1 VNSGQ
6 SIRIA
11 VAFARAV
18 ATPISGLCTAC
29 VEVLDVSGAGIT
41 VMGGGQAGPLCV
53 SSERMASL
61 EDLQFTM
68 GEGPCQDAYAS
79 GRPVHAPRF
88 DAAIVARWPL
98 FIDEARGS
106 GIGGVFAYPLSS
118 NGAKVG
124 VLTLYQDREGEL
136 SGAQHDDSIALADVL
151 TETVLSLQDA
161 SPVGVLAEGLQD
173 AVAYRAEIHQACG
186 MVSIQL
192 RIPVGEALMRIRAH
206 AFANE
211 IPVGVAAAHIVARR
225 LRLIDDRQE
234 SGKGV

>member
-1 VNSGQ
+1 MNGDQ

-18 ATPISGLCTAC
+18 AAPTSGLCTAC

-68 GEGPCQDAYAS
+68 GEGPCQDAYGS
-79 GRPVHAPRF
+79 GQPVHAARF
-88 DAAIVARWPL
+88 DAATCARWPS

-106 GIGGVFAYPLSS
+106 GIGGVFAYPLST
-118 NGAKVG
+118 NGVKIG
-124 VLTLYQDREGEL
+124 VLTLYQDQEGEL
-136 SGAQHDDSIALADVL
+136 SAGQHDDSLVLADVL

-192 RIPVGEALMRIRAH
+192 RIPVAEAVVRIRAH

-211 IPVGVAAAHIVARR
+211 LPVGAVAADIVARR
-225 LRLIDDRQE
+225 LRLTDDRE
-234 SGKGV
+234 EPGEGV